1 MRGRVGHRICGVLM
15 ADLAF
20 VALTIAFFAVAAL
33 LVKGV
38 ERL

>member
-1 MRGRVGHRICGVLM
+1 MIGVLM
-15 ADLAF
+15 ADLAV
-20 VALTIAFFAVAAL
+20 VALTLAFFAVAAL

>member
-1 MRGRVGHRICGVLM
+1 MIGVLM

-20 VALTIAFFAVAAL
+20 VVVTVAFFVLAML
-33 LVKGV
+33 MVKGA

>member
-1 MRGRVGHRICGVLM
+1 MIGVLM

-20 VALTIAFFAVAAL
+20 VALTLVFFAVTAL
-33 LVKGV
+33 MVKGA